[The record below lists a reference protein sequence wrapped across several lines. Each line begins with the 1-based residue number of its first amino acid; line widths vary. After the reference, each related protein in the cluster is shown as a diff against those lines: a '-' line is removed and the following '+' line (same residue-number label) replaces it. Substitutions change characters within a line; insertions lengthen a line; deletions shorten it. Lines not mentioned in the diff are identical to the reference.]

1 MVAEQRPS
9 PVGKPRPRGACWAF
23 ELGSM
28 GLEAGWGFRRRA
40 LGHRGEGAAAVAVA
54 WVEVEEDCFS
64 CVGRGGTKLEG
75 RRVRY
80 L

>member
-1 MVAEQRPS
+1 
-9 PVGKPRPRGACWAF
+9 
-23 ELGSM
+23 M